1 MRQILPQA
9 QLSLVFLRKE
19 RGGEGGNEELYNQCI
34 EPNRLFENYENI
46 NRFPNG
52 SIVILIN
59 IERRQQKKKFQTYFF
74 LFFLKENNT

>member
-59 IERRQQKKKFQTYFF
+59 IERRRKKKIPNIFF
-74 LFFLKENNT
+74 FCFS